1 MKLSNCFAIHYRLI
15 YITLW
20 GFLISSFHQVKLLVA
35 LNGVM
40 MLLIMLQIALL
51 HQSYRAYGKK
61 WLKYHIFT
69 LLLFMTLSVQID
81 HAGISIGT
89 QHWQLAMILALR
101 INLLVISLW
110 IAFMN
115 VSEQQLLQAIMRLP
129 LPEKLQQ
136 LFILTIHYIAV
147 LSELNHTMG
156 LAMKARGF
164 QAKCE
169 RRSFYVFSQRIVLL
183 LIHALNKVEKS
194 QMALK
199 ARGFK
204 F

>member
-1 MKLSNCFAIHYRLI
+1 MKLSNFFAIHYRLI

-20 GFLISSFHQVKLLVA
+20 GFLISSLQQVSVLLV
-35 LNGVM
+35 LNGV
-40 MLLIMLQIALL
+40 IMLWIVIQITVL

-61 WLKYHIFT
+61 WLRYHIFT
-69 LLLFMTLSVQID
+69 LLLFMTLSIQID
-81 HAGISIGT
+81 HSGVSVGT
-89 QHWQLAMILALR
+89 QYWQLAVILALR
-101 INLLVISLW
+101 INLLVISSW
-110 IAFMN
+110 IAFMR
-115 VSEQQLLQAIMRLP
+115 VSEQQLLQAIICLP

-136 LFILTIHYIAV
+136 LFILTVRYITV
-147 LSELNHTMG
+147 LGELNQTMG

-169 RRSFYVFSQRIVLL
+169 WRSFYVLSQRIVLL
-183 LIHALNKVEKS
+183 FIHALNKVEKS

-199 ARGFK
+199 ARGVK